1 MKRILVILL
10 LALILIPGVNAESVT
25 TEYYDH
31 KSEFAK
37 LSYKLEPNQTNQFTI
52 NTFSFGMLNFVH
64 EPGATINVTSLML
77 SQITI
82 ESTMILESPTWSES
96 QKTTDYWLL
105 EQDGSLLFKGVAQA
119 NMTYIR
125 GIYSDWSDQD
135 YILRATN
142 TNNVTLV
149 TCMLLEFTFF
159 YSYTITRQVDLP
171 QLPGLSIFDPLT
183 SAVIIGFFIFIA
195 GACFGVLAK
204 QQYDTLEDKPIKK
217 PTDDE
222 TKIQVGGT

>member
-25 TEYYDH
+25 TEYYDN

-37 LSYKLEPNQTNQFTI
+37 ISYKLEPNQTAQFTI
-52 NTFSFGMLNFVH
+52 NTFLFGMLHFQH
-64 EPGATINVTSLML
+64 EQGATINVTSLKL

-82 ESTMILESPTWSES
+82 ESPMILESPNWGHSS
-96 QKTTDYWLL
+96 KTTDYWLL
-105 EQDGSLLFKGVAQA
+105 KQDGSLIFKGIAQA
-119 NMTYIR
+119 NMTYSR
-125 GIYSDWSDQD
+125 WQYEDWDDQD

-159 YSYTITRQVDLP
+159 YSYTITRQ
-171 QLPGLSIFDPLT
+171 IENDPL
-183 SAVIIGFFIFIA
+183 SLFPDNFVVLIAVLCFIG
-195 GACFGVLAK
+195 GAVFGVLAK
-204 QQYDTLEDKPIKK
+204 QEYDRNL
-217 PTDDE
+217 
-222 TKIQVGGT
+222 GGQ